1 MTLPTLRPRERDA
14 LIQSLRSGV
23 TPRTGARHIQVG
35 RDAEI
40 ADLDKDLDRIAD
52 GGASFR
58 LIVGEYGS
66 GKTFFLNL
74 LRGEAMERHLV
85 VAYAY
90 LNPATSTPA
99 AACTAPAARRAASMP
114 S

>member
-40 ADLDKDLDRIAD
+40 AALDKDLDRIAE

-85 VAYAY
+85 VACAY

>member
-1 MTLPTLRPRERDA
+1 
-14 LIQSLRSGV
+14 
-23 TPRTGARHIQVG
+23 VG

-40 ADLDKDLDRIAD
+40 AALDQNLDRICD

-58 LIVGEYGS
+58 LIVGEFGS

-74 LRGEAMERHLV
+74 LRGEAMERQLV
-85 VAYAY
+85 VPYAY

-99 AACTAPAARRAASMP
+99 AASMPPAAKPAASTP